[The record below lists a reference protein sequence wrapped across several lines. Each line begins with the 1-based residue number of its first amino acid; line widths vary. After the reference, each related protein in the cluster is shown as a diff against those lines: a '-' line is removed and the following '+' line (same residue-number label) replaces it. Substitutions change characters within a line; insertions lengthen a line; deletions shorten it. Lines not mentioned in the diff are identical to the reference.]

1 MKPQHI
7 SGDSSAVHEC
17 TRMVKERLRQA
28 FRATMLVDD
37 TRNESSHAKT
47 NVFNVEEVKRP
58 NRIVTKNVRRIEDLM
73 LIWRSNDRTVL
84 SIYSYCAIRD
94 KISLHKQD
102 QMRPTTRV
110 QDGEEERF
118 RNFLRLHSNK
128 EIGSVTEDEVYGL
141 APFMQNVWFSGVE
154 RGIGSL
160 VMGIWHLKPFSSTSS
175 HVIYLLLR
183 GCREIETRHGRRR
196 QDYQVSMSCQE
207 QLNIHFESPYAT

>member
-1 MKPQHI
+1 M
-7 SGDSSAVHEC
+7 E
-17 TRMVKERLRQA
+17 
-28 FRATMLVDD
+28 
-37 TRNESSHAKT
+37 
-47 NVFNVEEVKRP
+47 
-58 NRIVTKNVRRIEDLM
+58 IVAKNVRRIEDLM

-102 QMRPTTRV
+102 QMRPTTQV

-118 RNFLRLHSNK
+118 RNFLRLHVSNNR
-128 EIGSVTEDEVYGL
+128 
-141 APFMQNVWFSGVE
+141 NVSFSGVE

-183 GCREIETRHGRRR
+183 DALEIKGDEIYRNNHNKRVKGIWSDNMR
-196 QDYQVSMSCQE
+196 QLDTNE
-207 QLNIHFESPYAT
+207 N